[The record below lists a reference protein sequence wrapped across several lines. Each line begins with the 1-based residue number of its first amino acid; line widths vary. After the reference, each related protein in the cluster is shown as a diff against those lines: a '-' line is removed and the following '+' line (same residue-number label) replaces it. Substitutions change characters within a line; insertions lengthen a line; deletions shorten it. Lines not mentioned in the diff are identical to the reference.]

1 MTFLNLP
8 INPFFYKFS
17 YNFFCKFFSYNL
29 PKSLNI
35 YKLNLIK
42 KIKKNYEKKA
52 SEIYQSLSK
61 KEKEKKQQYGCE
73 EKILVE
79 YRKKAL
85 SNESKLVFIIAKD

>member
-1 MTFLNLP
+1 MNKKKILEQIYTCLHNSKIYQVSIFTPN
-8 INPFFYKFS
+8 IS
-17 YNFFCKFFSYNL
+17 
-29 PKSLNI
+29 KSLNI

-79 YRKKAL
+79 YRKKHYQMTANL
-85 SNESKLVFIIAKD
+85 FL